1 MSKIVNLKQYDLV
14 FTTSFLPL
22 GVSGHLYE
30 MIDYFHVCVAS
41 GLNCAIL
48 LVEGLKKETLLQVV
62 KEKYD
67 FDETEL
73 ETYAS
78 NTFECF
84 EPVIIMTKNICI
96 TDGSG
101 LVKNCIIYADNV
113 FLLRCTVKDFT
124 YFTNNKAIKNTHLL
138 QDFKMYEERSFEGN
152 IRVIDYKKRILW
164 GRYRKPKMQRTNTAL
179 LYLTTAMRGIDV
191 EEVLNIIKKYD
202 YEKFLVITNDMN
214 KYSSLLD
221 NERVI
226 LSPAPINNIF
236 EKFDD
241 YIYTTTKWQIDC
253 SPRFIVECAV
263 YNKPV
268 IYEIDYSCIGVER
281 RKEDIK
287 ENLQDLELKYNDAFI
302 NYVKSVM

>member
-1 MSKIVNLKQYDLV
+1 MSKIINLKQYDLV
-14 FTTSFLPL
+14 FSTSFLPL

-30 MIDYFHVCVAS
+30 MIDYFYVCVKA
-41 GLNCAIL
+41 GLNCSIL
-48 LVEGLKKETLLQVV
+48 LVEGLKKETLLQVARD
-62 KEKYD
+62 KYD
-67 FDETEL
+67 FNEEEL
-73 ETYAS
+73 KLYED

-101 LVKNCIIYADNV
+101 LVKSCIIYADNV
-113 FLLRCTVKDFT
+113 FLLRCTVKDFS

-138 QDFKMYEERSFEGN
+138 QDFKMYDERSFEGN
-152 IRVIDYKKRILW
+152 IQVIDYKKRILW
-164 GRYRKPKMQRTNTAL
+164 GRYKKPKLSKTNTAL
-179 LYLTTAMRGIDV
+179 LYLTTAMRGIEV
-191 EEVLNIIKKYD
+191 SEVLSIINKHD
-202 YEKFLVITNDMN
+202 YEKFLIITNDMN
-214 KYSSLLD
+214 KYAPLLE

-226 LSPAPINNIF
+226 LEPAPVNNIF

-268 IYEIDYSCIGVER
+268 VYEIDYSCIGVER

-287 ENLQDLELKYNDAFI
+287 ENLADLELKQDDFFI
-302 NYVKSVM
+302 KYVKSVM